1 MAGKTDIPNLTLA
14 LLRKVDER
22 TERMAED
29 LHDIKGRMSSLETNL
44 AAMNPRMDRFET
56 RLERIERR
64 LDLIPTPPA

>member
-1 MAGKTDIPNLTLA
+1 MAGETDIPNLTLA

-29 LHDIKGRMSSLETNL
+29 LHDIKVRMSSLETNL
-44 AAMNPRMDRFET
+44 AAMNRRMDRFET

-64 LDLIPTPPA
+64 LDLIPAPPG